1 MSETPEIKPVEP
13 VEASKDA
20 VKTAPESAE
29 DKAKKEQE
37 AAEKF
42 KKEQDEAEKI
52 HVEGEKAHEDDAKKA
67 DEEADAALADEVEE
81 TKDEWEAKREEAADL
96 LEEAKESGA
105 PAEKIAELE
114 AQVKKIDEEGKKF
127 EKAAAEV
134 TDTAA
139 TEEEASEK
147 KGLFD
152 GLAENLKLIFETIG
166 KFISSIFGSG
176 VEKKETEETADS
188 EEASDESRDDKESKE
203 QPKGEFWEQVKELMK
218 QYNIEDLGDYRKNFF
233 AVMAAIGKKQEAE
246 TGVPWQ
252 VMAAQA
258 CLESG
263 FGKHA
268 PNFNLFGVKAQKGY
282 TGPKAE
288 LKTKGYKD
296 GEYFEE
302 KSFFRVYSS
311 IEDSIAGHAK
321 FLKENPRYKNAFTKK
336 DPKEFLAEVVKAKYA
351 EDPNYLA
358 KTTSIIDKYSHLAEE
373 AQDEPQIIG

>member
-1 MSETPEIKPVEP
+1 MGEIPEIKPIEP
-13 VEASKDA
+13 VEGSKDA

-29 DKAKKEQE
+29 DKAKKEKE
-37 AAEKF
+37 AAEKHEEA
-42 KKEQDEAEKI
+42 KKTAD
-52 HVEGEKAHEDDAKKA
+52 KAHEEGDKEQAESGKKA
-67 DEEADAALADEVEE
+67 DEEADAALTDKVEE
-81 TKDEWEAKREEAADL
+81 TMDEWKVRHEEASDL
-96 LEEAKESGA
+96 LEQAKEEGA

-114 AQVKKIDEEGKKF
+114 AQVKKLDEEGKKF
-127 EKAAAEV
+127 EKAADAV
-134 TDTAA
+134 TDAA
-139 TEEEASEK
+139 PTEEKAEEK
-147 KGLFD
+147 KGLFE
-152 GLAENLKLIFETIG
+152 GLAASLKLIFDTIG
-166 KFISSIFGSG
+166 KFISSIFGTG
-176 VEKKETEETADS
+176 EKKEETEETNDS
-188 EEASDESRDDKESKE
+188 EEGSDELKDDKESKE
-203 QPKGEFWEQVKELMK
+203 QPSGKTWEHVKELMK

-268 PNFNLFGVKAQKGY
+268 PNFNLFGVKAQEGY

-311 IEDSIAGHAK
+311 IEESIADHAK
-321 FLKENPRYKNAFTKK
+321 FLKTQPRYKDAFTKK
-336 DPKEFLAEVVKAKYA
+336 DPKEFLAEVVKARYA

-358 KTTSIIDKYSHLAEE
+358 KTTSIIDKYESLVKEP
-373 AQDEPQIIG
+373 QNEPQIVA